1 MKERGI
7 AMAKQYRSEAARK
20 MAEQKKAKPAPRD
33 SKKFSGGSNPHH
45 GGSRGQSGQ
54 QSRGKR

>member
-1 MKERGI
+1 
-7 AMAKQYRSEAARK
+7 MAKQYRSEAARK